1 MIQANK
7 QTTNTVGI
15 EERATMEEREHV
27 YVRETAG
34 LTTMIDE
41 EKDDGRCY
49 QEKATTT
56 TTTTIQDR
64 RYSLL

>member
-7 QTTNTVGI
+7 QTTTNTVGI
-15 EERATMEEREHV
+15 EERATMEGREHV

-56 TTTTIQDR
+56 TTTIQDR